1 MKKNR
6 LIIDL
11 DNTITDDDKSLDYQK
26 KPLNNQVRQ
35 SILESSEEFDITIF
49 TARNMKSLEG
59 DLNRIHQ
66 ITKPIAI
73 KWLEENE
80 VRYDDIIFGKPYC
93 GEEGHYVDDKNIS
106 IEEFVFKFSGPFRN
120 TPIDIVVPFYNEE
133 ENILDVYKDLKKL
146 ERLFHI
152 QKYIFIN
159 NGSIDES
166 DRLFKELINIDKK
179 IELVDVKKNIG
190 LGNGI
195 KQGIQKSTA
204 EFILL
209 NHSDRQFDAYTYFLT
224 HIEGLFKIKDP
235 SSIFSLRK
243 NRPLSHSFFTY
254 FLRLTLGILSLKKI
268 KDFNGQPK
276 LIERKLVT
284 DIEKL
289 PNNYTIDFIIY
300 KMVNPKYFFPI
311 IEKPRDKGVSSW
323 SRNIF
328 GKLKIFSTYILAS
341 LK

>member
-1 MKKNR
+1 MKKSR

-11 DNTITDDDKSLDYQK
+11 DNTITVDDKSQDYDK
-26 KPLNNQVRQ
+26 KPLNSQVRQ
-35 SILESSEEFDITIF
+35 SILESNKEFDITIF

-59 DLNRIHQ
+59 NLNKIHE

-73 KWLEENE
+73 QWLKENE
-80 VRYDDIIFGKPYC
+80 VEYDDIIFGKPYC

-106 IEEFVFKFSGPFRN
+106 IEEFVFKFSGPFKN

-133 ENILDVYKDLKKL
+133 ENILEVYKDMKKL

-152 QKYIFIN
+152 QKFIFVN

-166 DRLFKELINIDKK
+166 DRLFKKIMNIDKK
-179 IELVDVKKNIG
+179 IELVDVKENIG

-195 KQGIQKSTA
+195 KQAVRKSTA
-204 EFILL
+204 EFVLL

-224 HIEGLFKIKDP
+224 HIESIFKIKNP
-235 SSIFSLRK
+235 SSIFSQRK
-243 NRPLSHSFFTY
+243 NRPFSHSIFTY
-254 FLRLTLGILSLKKI
+254 FLRLILSVLSLKKI

-276 LIERKLVT
+276 LIERKLIS

-300 KMVNPKYFFPI
+300 KMVKPKYFFPI

-323 SRNIF
+323 NKNIF
-328 GKLKIFSTYILAS
+328 GKFKIFTTYILAS